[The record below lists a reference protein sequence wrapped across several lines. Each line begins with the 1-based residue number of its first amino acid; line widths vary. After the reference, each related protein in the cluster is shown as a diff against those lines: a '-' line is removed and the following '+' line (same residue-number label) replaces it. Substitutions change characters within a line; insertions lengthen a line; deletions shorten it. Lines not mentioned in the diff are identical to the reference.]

1 MEVIIHIPDAIGQP
15 LQQFQDRLPEVIERG
30 IQLLLAERN
39 AISGDEE
46 TLMVLLASQP
56 TPKEI
61 MALTPSPELQ
71 ARVSDLLAR
80 SKQGQLPMQEEK
92 ELDRYLTIE
101 HLVRLAKAHAYKQLV
116 RTP

>member
-1 MEVIIHIPDAIGQP
+1 MEVTIQLPDAVGQQ

-30 IQLLLAERN
+30 IQVMLAERN

-46 TLMVLLASQP
+46 AIMALLASQP
-56 TPKEI
+56 TPEQV

-80 SKQGQLPMQEEK
+80 SKQGQLAAQEEK
-92 ELDRYLTIE
+92 ELDRYLLLE
-101 HLVRLAKAHAYKQLV
+101 HLVRLAKVHASKHLASQ
-116 RTP
+116 P